1 MKIPS
6 AFTCRSSSSSAAQAF
21 AAATAGSHNPRDR
34 DQQSETE
41 SFSESAK
48 RKMSI
53 THSAA
58 TMRVLSVLRHWIT
71 KHSQDFEGSRLRY
84 LTTLF
89 LEDIVCSSS
98 LLPAEHKAAT
108 QLLRLL
114 KKDDGA
120 TNKLN
125 LRELLKPP
133 LAPSMENISTL
144 SALEIAEEMT
154 FLDQQIL
161 FSICSQ
167 SVEPSL
173 IKILYHDI
181 SISVSSWARPGINQ
195 TRKRELRTFLS

>member
-1 MKIPS
+1 MSNVASDSPRESQARVEWLPS
-6 AFTCRSSSSSAAQAF
+6 RPGHYLVFMI
-21 AAATAGSHNPRDR
+21 
-34 DQQSETE
+34 E
-41 SFSESAK
+41 SVS
-48 RKMSI
+48 
-53 THSAA
+53 
-58 TMRVLSVLRHWIT
+58 L
-71 KHSQDFEGSRLRY
+71 
-84 LTTLF
+84 
-89 LEDIVCSSS
+89 CSSS

-114 KKDDGA
+114 KKDDGG
-120 TNKLN
+120 NSKLN

-133 LAPSMENISTL
+133 LVPSTENISTL

-173 IKILYHDI
+173 IKILDHDI

-195 TRKRELRTFLS
+195 TRKRELRTYLSCRRGLMT